1 MGARDYESRK
11 QRKFMA
17 EEACEQEVKAPMGDT
32 KCWDANKRSDSGMRA
47 SIEAKGSNSYY
58 YAHAGE
64 SIAPPAPVL
73 IGKEMVE
80 TDKVRVVNI
89 DRYSFLDD
97 KKKVKI
103 YLEIEGIGAS
113 EEKVSC
119 EFSKDT
125 FDLVIKDDELSLR
138 RLWVDDLHCPIGP
151 DKSKFTV
158 KPNKIIVSLHK
169 EVEST
174 WYKLRK

>member
-64 SIAPPAPVL
+64 SVEPPKPVL
-73 IGKEMVE
+73 IGRELVDM
-80 TDKVRVVNI
+80 DQVVMTNI
-89 DRYSFLDD
+89 ERYLFLDE
-97 KKKVKI
+97 KKKVKV
-103 YLEIEGIGAS
+103 Y
-113 EEKVSC
+113 V
-119 EFSKDT
+119 
-125 FDLVIKDDELSLR
+125 
-138 RLWVDDLHCPIGP
+138 
-151 DKSKFTV
+151 
-158 KPNKIIVSLHK
+158 
-169 EVEST
+169 
-174 WYKLRK
+174 